1 MGIVQVIVFS
11 LTVILLAGFLLIL
24 RTVQL
29 PGKIKKA
36 EELFRI
42 GNESE
47 ASDIVKRILERKKDY
62 PPAKYLRARLLFNQ
76 KQYLLAISEFNQ
88 ILQLPE
94 FSKFIRELDIHV
106 ALAELYNL
114 THQWQKEV
122 EEYKMILSFDPEN
135 IEANHRVGITLYKQ
149 GRFRDARDSLM
160 KAVAKSPNL
169 FDCFLPL
176 GIACYNLGE
185 YTNSEEF
192 LLKAAERPQQ
202 TGIEEGYYFLGLIY
216 KGKKDYDTAVRMFES
231 ARKDR
236 KLYIKSMYKIGEIYF
251 DTDNFDKAIALL
263 EEGLGSLKTR
273 DEDSLAYR
281 YLLAECYEMENKV
294 QEAVHHWEKIQS
306 EHPSFKNTP
315 MKLEEYKAIV
325 NDESMKT
332 IFSATTDDL
341 QPLLAEI
348 VSRLNYNIISKTII
362 NSSQIYFKAY
372 NTKRINEPPILI
384 FFIRTT
390 REISESQITR
400 FAGLVADEKC
410 KNGIY
415 ITTSK
420 YSPKAKSAANA
431 KGIEIHDRDLI
442 IKTLGKYKTKS

>member
-47 ASDIVKRILERKKDY
+47 ASEIVKRILERKKDY

-202 TGIEEGYYFLGLIY
+202 SGIEEGYYFLGLIY
-216 KGKKDYDTAVRMFES
+216 KGKRIM
-231 ARKDR
+231 
-236 KLYIKSMYKIGEIYF
+236 
-251 DTDNFDKAIALL
+251 
-263 EEGLGSLKTR
+263 
-273 DEDSLAYR
+273 
-281 YLLAECYEMENKV
+281 
-294 QEAVHHWEKIQS
+294 
-306 EHPSFKNTP
+306 TP
-315 MKLEEYKAIV
+315 L
-325 NDESMKT
+325 
-332 IFSATTDDL
+332 
-341 QPLLAEI
+341 
-348 VSRLNYNIISKTII
+348 
-362 NSSQIYFKAY
+362 
-372 NTKRINEPPILI
+372 
-384 FFIRTT
+384 
-390 REISESQITR
+390 
-400 FAGLVADEKC
+400 
-410 KNGIY
+410 
-415 ITTSK
+415 
-420 YSPKAKSAANA
+420 
-431 KGIEIHDRDLI
+431 
-442 IKTLGKYKTKS
+442 